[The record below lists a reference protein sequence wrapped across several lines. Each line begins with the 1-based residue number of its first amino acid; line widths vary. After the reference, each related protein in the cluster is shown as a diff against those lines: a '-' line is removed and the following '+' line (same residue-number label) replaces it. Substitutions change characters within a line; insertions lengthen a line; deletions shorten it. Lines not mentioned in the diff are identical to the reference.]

1 MYGGPHPHRFPFCL
15 TQHNREAAPEANGY
29 HHSPHGV
36 DQSQVVDA
44 DKHINHHST
53 DDNAPSSASG
63 HRHGGISRHASTS
76 SVDDRSIKSG
86 DDSDG
91 AESTNG
97 RSSNTEI
104 SFLENDTVWIP
115 PQAADKEDEAQSF
128 ATSIAYD
135 DDDDDYSDGIKWG
148 QSSFPSPGKQ
158 HDAGTSNHREVR
170 EKAMLE
176 AMNGQLK
183 ILVSRFLAS
192 VGIPSSNEEASDS
205 WLDIVTS
212 LSWEAALLI
221 KPDGSMGKEMDP
233 GSYIKVKCIASGT
246 RRQR

>member
-1 MYGGPHPHRFPFCL
+1 MP
-15 TQHNREAAPEANGY
+15 NREAASEVLDANGD
-29 HHSPHGV
+29 HHSLHAAHHLGQNG
-36 DQSQVVDA
+36 DT
-44 DKHINHHST
+44 NHSHTKNHPST
-53 DDNAPSSASG
+53 DDNFSSNG
-63 HRHGGISRHASTS
+63 HRHGGMSRRPSTS
-76 SVDDRSIKSG
+76 SVDDRSVKSG

-97 RSSNTEI
+97 AKGSDTEI
-104 SFLENDTVWIP
+104 SGLLNDTIWIP
-115 PQAADKEDEAQSF
+115 PEAADKEDEAVSF
-128 ATSIAYD
+128 

-148 QSSFPSPGKQ
+148 QSSFPSPGKE
-158 HDAGTSNHREVR
+158 HEASPSNPREER

-192 VGIPSSNEEASDS
+192 AGISSSDGEDSNS

-221 KPDGSMGKEMDP
+221 KPDGTMGKDMDP

>member
-1 MYGGPHPHRFPFCL
+1 MEAPVLTLFPFA
-15 TQHNREAAPEANGY
+15 QHNREDAPEANGY
-29 HHSPHGV
+29 HRSPHGA
-36 DQSQVVDA
+36 DHLEQSQAADA
-44 DKHINHHST
+44 DKHINHLST
-53 DDNAPSSASG
+53 DENVPSSASG

-104 SFLENDTVWIP
+104 SFIENDNIWIP

-158 HDAGTSNHREVR
+158 HDAGTSNHREER

-192 VGIPSSNEEASDS
+192 AGIPSSNEEVSDS

-233 GSYIKVKCIASGT
+233 GSYIKVKCVASGT

>member
-1 MYGGPHPHRFPFCL
+1 M
-15 TQHNREAAPEANGY
+15 
-29 HHSPHGV
+29 
-36 DQSQVVDA
+36 
-44 DKHINHHST
+44 
-53 DDNAPSSASG
+53 
-63 HRHGGISRHASTS
+63 SRNPSTS
-76 SVDDRSIKSG
+76 SVDNHSVKSG

-91 AESTNG
+91 ADSTKG
-97 RSSNTEI
+97 SDTEI
-104 SFLENDTVWIP
+104 SQLLNDTIWIP
-115 PQAADKEDEAQSF
+115 PEAADKEDESENF
-128 ATSIAYD
+128 

-148 QSSFPSPGKQ
+148 QSSFPSPGKE
-158 HDAGTSNHREVR
+158 HDASPSNPREER

-192 VGIPSSNEEASDS
+192 AGISSSKDKEEGSDG
-205 WLDIVTS
+205 WLDIITS

-221 KPDGSMGKEMDP
+221 KPDGTMGKDMDP